1 VALVTLLASAL
12 KVLGV
17 LLIWRLW
24 KRIHSPQIRGQE
36 LVGVGKSI
44 EGSSDEVTLSL
55 RVTSGAGI
63 NVLDTSEG
71 DHLLG
76 GWGTDDVGTSWS
88 WNQSNSDGTAL
99 TGNLHWNSVWL
110 AELVTPVSSSDWNQ
124 RQLSSDDG
132 TLDSMGN
139 LLSTLDTETDMSVLI
154 TEGNEGLETSSLTGG
169 RLLLDRHDLHDLI
182 LEGTWGEEVIDD
194 LVFLDWQTMEVHLL
208 ERLDL
213 AVGNQATELSDWDPS
228 LAVLTSTSL
237 TLTTA
242 LSTLAALTLT
252 LTESLSETT
261 LSLLDFSHYGLT
273 NILEAIDKIGKR
285 FVSKNFG
292 RPMIAMP
299 ESGNNSSLRH
309 QAQREMALK
318 KKKADR
324 RKQRRSNKKE
334 HVDNTNVQRISE
346 PDVEDEYEVE
356 YIPDVVSEE
365 YSDLLQKF
373 VPIVPVGGNTLENA
387 STRDEYSDAMAS
399 ILNADAQ
406 RKAAEAAAASIME
419 MTTTET
425 VSKKQQRLASR
436 MSIAALKAA
445 VDRPDMVDSMDN
457 CSPDPLLLLYCKAYK
472 NAVQIPRHWSNKR
485 RYMSAKRGV
494 DKVPF
499 KLPEYIEQTGIA
511 KIRQAVLAKEAER
524 DIKAKQRAKM
534 RPKTGKLD
542 IDYQVLHNA
551 FFKYQTKPP
560 HLTKMGDMYYEGR
573 EAETRYVHKKPGR
586 ISPGLREALG
596 MIEGSPPPWLIN
608 MQRFGPPPAYP
619 NLKVPGLN
627 APIPYGAEWGYH
639 PGGWGRAPVD
649 EYGNPIYG
657 GLWNPEKDR
666 AAIVDLETI
675 QPGRGLWGE
684 FVEEDSEDED
694 EEEFVKPAVVQPQPV
709 APQAKP
715 AAPTAAPPQFSSG
728 VAVTLAELYGPQK
741 VQPAEPHRESSGEL
755 YRVLAQKSAPA
766 EAGALF
772 PSRNVYEIAPS
783 GDVTG
788 GIATETGIAQRA
800 IEVEGSDVI
809 STDVIKK
816 QLAEHQA
823 AAEKTTE
830 AKKPAKKKAKFK
842 F

>member
-1 VALVTLLASAL
+1 MVLVSLLSATLEILR
-12 KVLGV
+12 V
-17 LLIWRLW
+17 LLIRGLW

-44 EGSSDEVTLSL
+44 ERSSDEVTLSL
-55 RVTSGAGI
+55 GVTSGTGV

-76 GWGTDDVGTSWS
+76 SWGTDNVGTSWG
-88 WNQSNSDGTAL
+88 WDQSNSDGTAL
-99 TGNLHWNSVWL
+99 TGDLHWDSVWL
-110 AELVTPVSSSDWNQ
+110 TELVTPVASSDWNQ
-124 RQLSSDDG
+124 RKLGSNDS

-139 LLSTLDTETDMSVLI
+139 FLGTLDTETNVSILI
-154 TEGNEGLETSSLTGG
+154 TEGNESLETSSLTGR
-169 RLLLDRHDLHDLI
+169 RLLLDGHDLHDLI
-182 LEGTWGEEVIDD
+182 LESSRGKEMIDD
-194 LVFLDWQTMEVHLL
+194 LVFLDWKTMEVHLL

-213 AVGNQATELSDWDPS
+213 AIGNQATEFSNWDPS
-228 LAVLTSTSL
+228 LAFITSASL
-237 TLTTA
+237 TLTAA

-252 LTESLSETT
+252 LSESLSETT

-273 NILEAIDKIGKR
+273 NILEAIDKVVKETR
-285 FVSKNFG
+285 DKKFLKV
-292 RPMIAMP
+292 MP
-299 ESGNNSSLRH
+299 ESVINGTLKH
-309 QAQREMALK
+309 QAQRELALK
-318 KKKADR
+318 KKKAER
-324 RKQRRSNKKE
+324 RKLRRQERKDQPENHGK
-334 HVDNTNVQRISE
+334 HAIGE
-346 PDVEDEYEVE
+346 PSLDDEYEIE

-365 YSDLLQKF
+365 YADLLQKF
-373 VPIVPVGGNTLENA
+373 VPVVPVDRDSETTAGA
-387 STRDEYSDAMAS
+387 RDEYSEAMAS

-406 RKAAEAAAASIME
+406 RKAAEAAAASIIE
-419 MTTTET
+419 MSTAGT
-425 VSKKQQRLASR
+425 VSKKQQRLSSR
-436 MSIAALKAA
+436 ISVAALKAA

-457 CSPDPLLLLYCKAYK
+457 CSPDPLFLLFCKAYK
-472 NAVQIPRHWSNKR
+472 NAVQVPRHWSNKR

-551 FFKYQTKPP
+551 FFKYQTKPS
-560 HLTKMGDMYYEGR
+560 HLTKMGDIYYEGR

-586 ISPGLREALG
+586 ISPALREALG

-619 NLKVPGLN
+619 NLKIPGLN
-627 APIPYGAEWGYH
+627 APIPYGAEWGYT
-639 PGGWGRAPVD
+639 PGAWGRAPVD
-649 EYGNPIYG
+649 EFGNPIYG
-657 GLWNPEKDR
+657 GLWNPERDR

-694 EEEFVKPAVVQPQPV
+694 EEDVVKPVVIPAAVPV
-709 APQAKP
+709 KP
-715 AAPTAAPPQFSSG
+715 AAPVQPPQAAPPQFSSG
-728 VAVTLAELYGPQK
+728 VAVALAELYGPQK
-741 VQPAEPHRESSGEL
+741 VQAEPQRETPGEL
-755 YRVLAQKSAPA
+755 YKVLAQKSAPA
-766 EAGALF
+766 ETGALF
-772 PSRNVYEIAPS
+772 PSRTIYEITPS
-783 GDVTG
+783 PDVTG
-788 GIATETGIAQRA
+788 GIATQTGIAQRA

-816 QLAEHQA
+816 QLAEHEA
-823 AAEKTTE
+823 AAEKTVE